1 MKSVGINRTKIMK
14 FKAYVDTFVGMHFK
28 DGEGNTGMGEYFMDL
43 GKLIVVLGSFLH
55 YSKVLFQTSLNGFV
69 LTLDDYT

>member
-1 MKSVGINRTKIMK
+1 MKSVGINRAKIMK

-43 GKLIVVLGSFLH
+43 
-55 YSKVLFQTSLNGFV
+55 
-69 LTLDDYT
+69 